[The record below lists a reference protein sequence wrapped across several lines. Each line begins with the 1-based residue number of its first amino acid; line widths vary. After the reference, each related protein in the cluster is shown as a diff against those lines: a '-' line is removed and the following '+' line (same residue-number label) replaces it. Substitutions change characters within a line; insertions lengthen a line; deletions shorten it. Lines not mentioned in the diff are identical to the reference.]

1 VSALCRGTIY
11 RAHIIKSTTDKF
23 SLITILQKNF
33 KETPRKKQ
41 LDKKTKLIFN
51 NSEMRETK
59 SHIIAIANQKGG
71 VGKTTTAI
79 NLAAGLAL
87 LGKKTLII
95 DLDPQANASLSFIDI
110 HKEIA
115 NVYDALLDSQ
125 ANMKELVRSTAIEN
139 LYLIPSKL
147 SLAKLESK
155 LIGEIDAYYRL
166 KTKIKE
172 IENEYDFILIDTPPA
187 LGLLTAN
194 ALVAANYVL
203 IPVQASYFAL
213 EGTDD
218 LIETIEKVK
227 SLTNPL
233 LSIIGVLITL
243 FDKRTTLSK
252 DILKQ
257 IENVFGNLVFS
268 CKITKS
274 IRLEESPAYKE
285 SIFTFAP
292 RSSGAEEYMQ
302 LAKEVISRV

>member
-1 VSALCRGTIY
+1 
-11 RAHIIKSTTDKF
+11 
-23 SLITILQKNF
+23 
-33 KETPRKKQ
+33 
-41 LDKKTKLIFN
+41 
-51 NSEMRETK
+51 MRERKNYSIT
-59 SHIIAIANQKGG
+59 IANQKGG

-79 NLAAGLAL
+79 NLAAGLAII
-87 LGKKTLII
+87 GNKTLII

-110 HKEIA
+110 HNENGNI
-115 NVYDALLDSQ
+115 YDALLDSK
-125 ANMKELVRSTAIEN
+125 AKMTDLIKNTIVKN

-155 LIGEIDAYYRL
+155 LIGEIDAYHRL
-166 KTKIKE
+166 RTKMKE
-172 IENEYDFILIDTPPA
+172 IEADFDFIIIDTPPA

-194 ALVAANYVL
+194 ALVSADYVL

-227 SLTNPL
+227 ALTNPS

-252 DILKQ
+252 DILKH
-257 IENVFGNLVFS
+257 IENVFGPLVFKA
-268 CKITKS
+268 KITKS

-292 RSSGAEEYMQ
+292 KSSGAEEYMQ
-302 LAKEVISRV
+302 LAKEVINRV

>member
-1 VSALCRGTIY
+1 M
-11 RAHIIKSTTDKF
+11 
-23 SLITILQKNF
+23 
-33 KETPRKKQ
+33 KEG
-41 LDKKTKLIFN
+41 IN
-51 NSEMRETK
+51 YS
-59 SHIIAIANQKGG
+59 IAIANQKGG

-79 NLAAGLAL
+79 NLAAGLSI
-87 LGKKTLII
+87 LGNKTLII
-95 DLDPQANASLSFIDI
+95 DLDPQANASLSFIDTHDESSNI
-110 HKEIA
+110 
-115 NVYDALLDSQ
+115 YDALLDSKAQ
-125 ANMKELVRSTAIEN
+125 MTDLIRNTIVKN

-166 KTKIKE
+166 KTKMKE
-172 IENEYDFILIDTPPA
+172 IKSDFDFIIVDTPPA

-194 ALVAANYVL
+194 ALVAADYVL

-227 SLTNPL
+227 SLTNPY

-252 DILKQ
+252 DILKH
-257 IENVFGNLVFS
+257 IENVFGPLVFS
-268 CKITKS
+268 SKITKS

-292 RSSGAEEYMQ
+292 KSSGAEEYMQ
-302 LAKEVISRV
+302 LAKEVINRV